1 MVFFGAPVRTELT
14 KYLGLRHFQAH
25 VLYRNLRM
33 LVSLFILEGEGN
45 LFILFQVEE
54 YLMYQDRNLVFCYCR
69 KTLSEALNTTMVS
82 LEE

>member
-1 MVFFGAPVRTELT
+1 
-14 KYLGLRHFQAH
+14 
-25 VLYRNLRM
+25 M